1 MKIKQLSLFVENK
14 TGSLNQVCQVLAKNN
29 IDIRTLN
36 LADTEQF
43 GILRLLVH
51 DWELAKN
58 ILEAEGLV
66 VRVTEVVA
74 MPISNEVGALQKL
87 LEVVDNNN
95 LSIEYMYAFTSNNG
109 KAVMVFRFEDIDQ
122 ALACFSAENLQAI
135 ESVSLYL

>member
-51 DWELAKN
+51 DWEQAKN
-58 ILEAEGLV
+58 ILEAEGLI

-87 LEVVDNNN
+87 LEVIDNNN

-122 ALACFSAENLQAI
+122 ALACFSSENLQAI